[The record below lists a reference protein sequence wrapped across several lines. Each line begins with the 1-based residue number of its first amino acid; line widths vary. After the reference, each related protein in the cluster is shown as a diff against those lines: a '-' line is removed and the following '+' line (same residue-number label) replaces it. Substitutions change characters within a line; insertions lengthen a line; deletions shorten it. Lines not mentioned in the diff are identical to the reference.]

1 MQQRRKRKS
10 LTADNSVKG
19 DLAMAR
25 QLNDLGDRLCADHQL
40 LEQRMVNMKSH
51 IDGLAQEVRDQRK
64 WFQQRLDRLD
74 GRIWALVVMMTGTL
88 IGTVIKLFV

>member
-1 MQQRRKRKS
+1 MVQRRKRS
-10 LTADNSVKG
+10 LTGSDTVKQADVMS
-19 DLAMAR
+19 R

-51 IDGLAQEVRDQRK
+51 IDGLAQEMRDQRK

-74 GRIWALVVMMTGTL
+74 NRIWALVVMMTGTL
-88 IGTVIKLFV
+88 IGTVVKLFV

>member
-1 MQQRRKRKS
+1 MQQRRKKRNP
-10 LTADNSVKG
+10 TTNNNVKG
-19 DLAMAR
+19 EYPMAR
-25 QLNDLGDRLCADHQL
+25 QLHDLGDRLCADHQVL
-40 LEQRMVNMKSH
+40 QERMDNMKS
-51 IDGLAQEVRDQRK
+51 DLDSLAQEMRDQRV